1 MLTRKCLA
9 ALALCTLTLAA
20 TAQAEVKKVTS
31 IEGISEFTLDNGM
44 PVLLFPDASK
54 PTVTVNL
61 TVFVGSRHEGYG
73 EAGMAH
79 LLEHMLFKGTPT
91 NADIPQLLK
100 DRGASFNGT
109 TWLDRTNYYE
119 TMPASEENLDFALQ
133 LEADRMINSKIDNS
147 DLQSEFSVV
156 RNEFERGENSPTRV
170 LMQRMTSAAFLWH
183 NYGNSTIGNRADI
196 ERVPIDNLKSFYRR
210 YYQPDNAMLVI
221 AGKFDEEKAL
231 AMANKHFGSIPVP
244 ERNLDKTYTV
254 EPEQDGERL
263 VTLRRVGDVAAV
275 GAVYHIPAGGHPHFA
290 AVDVL
295 ESMLNS
301 EPAGRL
307 YKELVE
313 KKRASVVYGGAFATH
328 DPGTLILLA
337 EVNPGNEP
345 QDVLTSLLDV
355 TESFGESEI
364 KDEDV
369 QRAKQKLLKQRE
381 LAAANS
387 TQIAIQLSEW
397 AAQGDWRLYFIYRD
411 QLEKV
416 DAKQV
421 REAASAYL
429 KRNNRTAG
437 MYIPTKKADRVSIP
451 PTPNLAELIGD
462 YKGRKVAAA
471 GEAFD
476 VSPENIEERTTRL
489 TINDDL
495 RVTLLPKKTRGE
507 AVVLRLT
514 LRYGNLKSLTD
525 HTTATEFLP
534 TMMTRGTQ
542 NLTRQQLQDA
552 LDKNFATLSG
562 SGGSGTATFSIKT
575 KRAQLPVAIDLLRQ
589 VLREPKFD
597 ATELDLLKNETA
609 TGLEQSLT
617 EPTALAQR
625 AALKHT
631 APYPKGHPHYVPTVK
646 EEIEMVKAVSQAEL
660 KSLYEDLLGA
670 SHGELSIVGDFDPEA
685 TMTQMRSVLGG
696 WKTGLPWEHVGRKG
710 NIKLTAKHE
719 KIDTPDK
726 ANSMYFAVSVFPM
739 KDDAA
744 EYPALLMGN
753 YILGGGALANRLGNR
768 VRQKEGLSY
777 GVRSGLSVGS
787 LDNRTLFYIYAISNP
802 HNVPKVIKAIDEE
815 VKLLL
820 DKGVTEDELAA
831 ARKGW
836 LQSQQVSR
844 GNDSSLASTL
854 ASTARTGRTM
864 EHYSGLEQKIRSV
877 TTEQVLEALRKR
889 IDPKHIVLVTAG
901 DPNPPPPSSP
911 PKQ

>member
-1 MLTRKCLA
+1 MHTRKWLA
-9 ALALCTLTLAA
+9 VLALCTLVFSA
-20 TAQAEVKKVTS
+20 TAHAEVKKVTS

-79 LLEHMLFKGTPT
+79 LLEHMLFKGTPS

-100 DRGASFNGT
+100 DRGANFNGT

-119 TMPASEENLDFALQ
+119 TMPASDENLDFALQ
-133 LEADRMINSKIDNS
+133 LESDRMINSKIDNK

-170 LMQRMTSAAFLWH
+170 LMQRMASAAFLWH

-196 ERVPIDNLKSFYRR
+196 ERVPIQNLRDFYSR
-210 YYQPDNAMLVI
+210 YYQPDNSMLVI
-221 AGKFDEEKAL
+221 AGKFDEAKAL
-231 AMANKHFGSIPVP
+231 AMANKHFGSIPLP
-244 ERNLDKTYTV
+244 DRKLDKTYTV
-254 EPEQDGERL
+254 EPAQDGERL

-275 GAVYHIPAGGHPHFA
+275 GALYHVPAGGHPQFA
-290 AVDVL
+290 AVDVM

-313 KKRASVVYGGAFATH
+313 KKRASVVYGGAFANH
-328 DPGTLILLA
+328 DPGSLFLIA

-345 QDVLTSLLDV
+345 QDVLASLLDV
-355 TESFGESEI
+355 TEGFGESEI

-387 TQIAIQLSEW
+387 TQIAVQLSEW

-416 DAKQV
+416 DADQV
-421 REAASAYL
+421 RAVAKAYL

-437 MYIPTKKADRVSIP
+437 MYVPTKEADRVSVP
-451 PTPNLAELIGD
+451 ETPNLAELIGD

-476 VSPENIEERTTRL
+476 VSPENIESRTTRL
-489 TINDDL
+489 TINEDL
-495 RVTLLPKKTRGE
+495 RVSLLPKKTRGE
-507 AVVLRLT
+507 AVVLQLT
-514 LRYGNLKSLTD
+514 LRYGNLKTLTG
-525 HTTATEFLP
+525 HATATEFLP
-534 TMMTRGTQ
+534 TIMTRGTE

-552 LDKNFATLSG
+552 LDENFATLSS
-562 SGGSGTATFSIKT
+562 SGEAGEATFSIKT
-575 KRAQLPVAIDLLRQ
+575 KRSQLPVAIDLLRQ
-589 VLREPKFD
+589 VLREPTLD

-631 APYPKGHPHYVPTVK
+631 APYPNGHPHYVPTVA
-646 EEIEMVKAVSQAEL
+646 EEIEMVKSVSQAEL
-660 KSLYEDLLGA
+660 KSLYSELLGA

-685 TMTQMRSVLGG
+685 TMGQLKSVLSG
-696 WKTGLPWEHVGRKG
+696 WKTGSPWERVGRKG
-710 NIKLTAKHE
+710 DIALKSKHE
-719 KIDTPDK
+719 KINTPDK
-726 ANSMYFAVSVFPM
+726 ANAMYFAVSVFPM
-739 KDDAA
+739 NDDAV

-787 LDNRTLFYIYAISNP
+787 LDDRTLFYIYAISNP
-802 HNVPKVIKAIDEE
+802 DNVPKVVSAIDEE

-820 DKGVTEDELAA
+820 ERGVTEEELASA
-831 ARKGW
+831 KKGW
-836 LQSQQVSR
+836 LQSQQVGR

-854 ASTARTGRTM
+854 ADTARTDRTM
-864 EHYSGLEQKIRSV
+864 VHYAGLEQKIQSV
-877 TTEQVLEALRKR
+877 TGEQVQEALKKR
-889 IDPKHIVLVTAG
+889 IDPKRIVIVTAG
-901 DPNPPPPSSP
+901 DFE
-911 PKQ
+911 KKAE